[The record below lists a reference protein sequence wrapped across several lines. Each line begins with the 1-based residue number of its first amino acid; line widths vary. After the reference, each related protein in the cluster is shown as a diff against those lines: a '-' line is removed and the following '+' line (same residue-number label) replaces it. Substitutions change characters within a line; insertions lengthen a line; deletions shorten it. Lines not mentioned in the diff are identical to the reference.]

1 MNEESMIFGI
11 TVRAFIAVVVTMT
24 ICGMS
29 IFHATVVEPMYSISI
44 FVIGFFF
51 GQKTPSNISR
61 TLEGNAS
68 NDNKKGQ

>member
-1 MNEESMIFGI
+1 MNEESKIFGI
-11 TVRAFIAVVVTMT
+11 SVRALIAVIVTIT

-29 IFHATVVEPMYSISI
+29 IFHVEIVEPMYSIGI

-51 GQKTPSNISR
+51 GQKTPSIIGR

-68 NDNKKGQ
+68 NDNKTGQ